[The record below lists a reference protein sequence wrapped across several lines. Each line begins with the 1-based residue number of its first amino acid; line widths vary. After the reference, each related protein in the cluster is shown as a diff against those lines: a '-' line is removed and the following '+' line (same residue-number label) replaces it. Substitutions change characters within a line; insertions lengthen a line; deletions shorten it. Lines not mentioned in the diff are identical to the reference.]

1 MSIKLT
7 KRAEAILKKYY
18 QDKELIQP
26 KISALE
32 AKIREL
38 KSGVRADG
46 NEHREIMME
55 LRKFSNP
62 DQFDGNGLRANT
74 VPYLRLI
81 NQIESLP
88 VTKPTPTEVIKGGKH
103 GRDLSALEETINGAI
118 CKDERS
124 LAAVNQVKQMVENK
138 MMTMNEAKI
147 ILSLFLYEPAGSN
160 GRGMAESRLA
170 SAQYN
175 KGAK

>member
-7 KRAEAILKKYY
+7 KRAEALLQKYY
-18 QDKELIQP
+18 QEKELIQP

-38 KSGVRADG
+38 KNGVLADG
-46 NEHREIMME
+46 NEHQEIMME
-55 LRKFSNP
+55 LRELSNP
-62 DQFDGNGLRANT
+62 DQFDGNGLRVNT

-88 VTKPTPTEVIKGGKH
+88 VTKATLTGTSKGGKH

-124 LAAVNQVKQMVENK
+124 LTAVNQVKAMVENK

-147 ILSLFLYEPAGSN
+147 ILSLFLYEPVGSN

-175 KGAK
+175 KGDK

>member
-7 KRAEAILKKYY
+7 KRAESLLQKYY
-18 QDKELIQP
+18 QDKELVQP

-38 KSGVRADG
+38 KNGVLADG
-46 NEHREIMME
+46 NEHRAIMIE
-55 LRKFSNP
+55 LRQLSNP
-62 DQFDGNGLRANT
+62 NQFDGNGLRVNT

-88 VTKPTPTEVIKGGKH
+88 VTKPTPTGPIR

-118 CKDERS
+118 YEDERS
-124 LAAVNQVKQMVENK
+124 LSAVKQVKQMVENK
-138 MMTMNEAKI
+138 MMKINEAKI

-175 KGAK
+175 KGDK